1 MFRPIP
7 LFIGLRYTRSRRRN
21 RFVSFIS
28 LMSVIGV
35 ALGVMVLI
43 VALSVMNGF
52 EEEVRNRTL
61 GFMAH
66 VQVSGPGNRVGDWP
80 ALARQLRAEP
90 HVLAVAPSL
99 EQEALLS
106 RAGRVQAVLARGVL
120 PEAEGEVTDIGQR
133 LRSGAFSDLVPGG
146 FKVILGAALARMLEV
161 EPGDWLTLVLP
172 KSQGSGGDVLPAL
185 RRVTVAG
192 LFDSGMKQ
200 FDEGVVLMHLA
211 DVQTLWEKGETVQS
225 LRLRLDDPLRAPQIA
240 TEIAEHLQGAY
251 WVSDWTRRNV
261 NFFRAL
267 QMQKRMIFLI
277 LLLIVAVAAFN
288 IVSTLVMV
296 VRDKESQIAILRTL
310 GMSRRRIVAIFVVQ
324 GATTGLA
331 GTALGVAFGVL
342 LSHYLG
348 TLVAVVERWFGVDL
362 FEKSVYFLNELPS
375 RLVWSDV
382 AMTAAVAAL
391 LALLATLY
399 PAWRASRVQPAEAL
413 RYE

>member
-7 LFIGLRYTRSRRRN
+7 AYIGLRYTRSRRRN

-66 VQVSGPGNRVGDWP
+66 VMISGPGNQLDDWQS
-80 ALARQLRAEP
+80 LAKELHDAP
-90 HVLAVAPSL
+90 HVLSSAPTV
-99 EQEALLS
+99 EQEVLLS
-106 RAGRVQAVLARGVL
+106 RAGRVQAVVARGVL
-120 PEAEGEVTDIGQR
+120 PEAEAAVTDIAER
-133 LRSGAFSDLVPGG
+133 MRSGSLNDLAPGG
-146 FKVILGAALARMLEV
+146 FHLILGTALARMLKV

-172 KSQGSGGDVLPAL
+172 KANTAGGDALPVLH
-185 RRVTVAG
+185 RVTVSG
-192 LFDSGMKQ
+192 VFDSGMKQ

-211 DVQTLWEKGETVQS
+211 DVQTLWGKGGAVQS
-225 LRLRLDDPLRAPQIA
+225 VRLRLDDPLQAPAIA
-240 TEIAEHLQGAY
+240 VEIAHSLHGGY

-296 VRDKESQIAILRTL
+296 VRDKEAQIAILRTL
-310 GMSRRRIVAIFVVQ
+310 GMSSARIIGIFVVQ
-324 GATTGLA
+324 GAATGL
-331 GTALGVAFGVL
+331 
-342 LSHYLG
+342 LG
-348 TLVAVVERWFGVDL
+348 TLVGVVSGVLVSVYLSEMVSAVERWFAVDL
-362 FEKSVYFLNELPS
+362 FEKSVYFLSELPS
-375 RLVWSDV
+375 RLVWTDV
-382 AMTAAVAAL
+382 ATTAAVAAL
-391 LALLATLY
+391 LSLLATLY
-399 PAWRASRVQPAEAL
+399 PAWRACRVPPAL
-413 RYE
+413 QLKLQ